1 MGYTTTFKGVLQ
13 FEKELT
19 TTQLKKLAQYL
30 GEDVRQHPEW
40 GKHDLT
46 YIDLVLTK
54 DFGGLEWDGSEKT
67 YDLVDKV
74 NLILDQMRKEYPD
87 FNLTGSLN
95 AQGEDSDDRWTL
107 KIVNKKAVK
116 EDIPLAS
123 DEIICPDCGHLFKL
137 SEAKKKRR

>member
-30 GEDVRQHPEW
+30 GEDIREHPEW

-54 DFGGLEWDGSEKT
+54 DFAGLEWDGSEKT

-116 EDIPLAS
+116 EDIPLAT

-137 SEAKKKRR
+137 SEAKKKKK